1 MANFRISLM
10 SLVVFNALVGSLNLA
25 PAAAESLSPGEKE
38 SVEQKVTKTGNK
50 SLQEPLLGDLDLSQ
64 NTVDPNLILDES
76 AQLPVFEEPL
86 PPPQSFPSLPSTEF
100 PTPVSPPFWIDS
112 PIPPPTPT
120 VPQFQL
126 EYNNQFSRH
135 RLGVGDAIAPQTAGF
150 PEFGNQSQNNNQ
162 GKTAV
167 PI

>member
-64 NTVDPNLILDES
+64 NTVDPNLIL
-76 AQLPVFEEPL
+76 
-86 PPPQSFPSLPSTEF
+86 
-100 PTPVSPPFWIDS
+100 
-112 PIPPPTPT
+112 
-120 VPQFQL
+120 
-126 EYNNQFSRH
+126 
-135 RLGVGDAIAPQTAGF
+135 
-150 PEFGNQSQNNNQ
+150 
-162 GKTAV
+162 
-167 PI
+167 